1 MQRAH
6 IKPSDTQQLA
16 KASPH
21 MQCHAQLHTETRARA
36 VQDVLQ
42 ITDQLAGGWC
52 PCAPPGRGPC
62 VPCEINTFFFS
73 TAAARPART
82 RAQQLAL
89 ADLP

>member
-42 ITDQLAGGWC
+42 ITDQLAG
-52 PCAPPGRGPC
+52 APAPRP
-62 VPCEINTFFFS
+62 
-73 TAAARPART
+73 AAARACRVRSTPFFLAPRRPAP
-82 RAQQLAL
+82 RA
-89 ADLP
+89 PVHSS